1 MLIQHIVEKFLS
13 LDTDFTTY
21 DHYPLYV
28 KIFYKIILNNIAKPK
43 IFLAD
48 LSYIN
53 KGKEWTII
61 PFPLNVS
68 YMAAYTQKIF
78 PETFD
83 IRIFKD
89 PEKFLDAITNEE
101 PNIVGFTNYIW
112 NRNLTL
118 KFAKYLKEL
127 HPNCITI
134 MGGPN
139 YNFTELDWIEQFM
152 RETPQIDFHIEG
164 EGEPKFASVVDAC
177 LKNEFIPSKVKLS
190 KPAGSCFIE
199 PGTDRCVIDT
209 ITRLES
215 LDDVP
220 SPYQTGMLDEFLADP
235 NFCPSIETNRGCPY
249 LCTFCNWGSMG
260 KSKSSVFSMER
271 VVGDLDYIVKN
282 NVSKTPYLYI
292 GDANFGLFPRDIE
305 IAKILRKYKD
315 TKGFP
320 ENVYLYFAKN
330 SSESVLKIAELI
342 KDMTNFSLSRQTQNP
357 EVLENIKRGN
367 ISLDTFNKLA
377 SLGKKL
383 GVTTFVELIYTLPG
397 ESKESFYNGV
407 REILQQNVDG
417 LHFFPSMLFEGA
429 EMATNASRK
438 QYGLKG
444 EWRFIDGCAGS
455 YGPINSM
462 EFEEIITETNVM
474 TRDEHMEI
482 RLFHFIENW
491 LIDSKVYKDIE
502 VLLGDVEFI
511 DLIFD
516 LIASYQSA
524 PMPFRKLVD
533 DFLYESKAEF
543 SVTKPEEF
551 TKEQVKLA
559 IGNSVK
565 LNPLFQAK
573 LLHEPGVRPAFHE
586 FLKQRIMK
594 LCNTEE
600 KYIDAVLEHIDHKI
614 YPFDGSETNELKTS
628 FDALA
633 FKNRTLQNK
642 INMSDYFSDKP
653 KTFRYY
659 KKNTYQN
666 FIESMGDMSLPKKVY
681 EICLHFSQENYTLTL
696 TYGEI
701 EEVIDGITISPQKS
715 NQKSDD
721 VKRKIRL
728 EDGWVS

>member
-1 MLIQHIVEKFLS
+1 MS
-13 LDTDFTTY
+13 
-21 DHYPLYV
+21 V
-28 KIFYKIILNNIAKPK
+28 KAKSK
-43 IFLAD
+43 LFLAD

-53 KGKEWTII
+53 KGKEWTVI

-68 YMAAYTQKIF
+68 YMAAYVQKRF
-78 PETFD
+78 PDIFD

-89 PEKFLDAITNEE
+89 PEKFLDAITNEK
-101 PNIVGFTNYIW
+101 PSIVGFTNYIW

-118 KFAKYLKEL
+118 KFAKHLKEL

-139 YNFTELDWIEQFM
+139 YNFAELDWVEQFM
-152 RETPQIDFHIEG
+152 RDTPQIDFHIEG
-164 EGEPKFASVVDAC
+164 EGEPKFANVVEAC
-177 LKNEFIPSKVKLS
+177 LKNESVPSKVKLS
-190 KPAGSCFIE
+190 KPAGCCFIE
-199 PGTDRCVIDT
+199 PSTDRCVIDT
-209 ITRLES
+209 VPRIDS
-215 LDDVP
+215 LDDIP
-220 SPYQTGMLDEFLADP
+220 SPYQTGLLDEFLADP
-235 NFCPSIETNRGCPY
+235 NYCPIIETNRGCPY
-249 LCTFCNWGSMG
+249 LCTFCDWGAMG
-260 KSKSSVFSMER
+260 KSKSSLFSMER
-271 VVGDLDYIVKN
+271 VVADLEYIVEN

-305 IAKILRKYKD
+305 IAKLLRKYKD

-357 EVLENIKRGN
+357 EVLKIIKRDN

-377 SLGKKL
+377 VLGKSLG
-383 GVTTFVELIYTLPG
+383 VSTFVELIYTLPG

-407 REILQQNVDG
+407 REILKQNVDG
-417 LHFFPSMLFEGA
+417 LHFFPSMLFDGA

-438 QYGLKG
+438 KYGLKG

-474 TRDEHMEI
+474 TRDEHMEL

-491 LIDSKVYKDIE
+491 LIDSKIYKDIE
-502 VLLGDVEFI
+502 ILLGDVEFV

-516 LIASYQSA
+516 LIAHYENA
-524 PMPFRKLVD
+524 PMPFRKLVE
-533 DFLYESKAEF
+533 DFLHEAKTEF
-543 SVTKPEEF
+543 TVEKPNNI
-551 TKEQVKLA
+551 TKEQVQDA

-573 LLHEPGVRPAFHE
+573 LLHEPGVRDAFHK
-586 FLKQRIMK
+586 FLKERIMK
-594 LCNTEE
+594 ICGTDE
-600 KYIDAVLEHIDHKI
+600 KYVDAVLEHINHKI
-614 YPFDGSETNELKTS
+614 YPFDGSKTNELTTV
-628 FDALA
+628 FDVLA
-633 FKNRTLQNK
+633 FKNRPLDKK
-642 INMSDYFSDKP
+642 IRISDYFLDKP
-653 KTFRYY
+653 KTFRYH

-666 FIESMGDMSLPKKVY
+666 FIKSMENMSLPKKVY

-696 TYGEI
+696 TYGDIKEMGNEI
-701 EEVIDGITISPQKS
+701 IVPTYENTNKKS
-715 NQKSDD
+715 ETR
-721 VKRKIRL
+721 RKIRL
-728 EDGWVS
+728 EDGWVT